1 MRIHIRPLREAAG
14 QSEGKSGEAAC
25 DMRRNILTL
34 HLPRAKMTEYEK
46 FHIAAVMKTVAP
58 RNILTERRPCAE
70 RAAVR
75 RKVKITSEPDTLRE
89 MG

>member
-1 MRIHIRPLREAAG
+1 
-14 QSEGKSGEAAC
+14 
-25 DMRRNILTL
+25 
-34 HLPRAKMTEYEK
+34 MTEYEK
-46 FHIAAVMKTVAP
+46 FYIAAVMKTVAP